1 MSDDRKKGSRIDELA
16 AEELERL
23 RERVEEQGANRWNAD
38 PEDVQRAL
46 VKLVLT
52 LIEFLRR
59 LLERQAIRRME
70 KGSSSRRLSRSS
82 RSASGST
89 PRTWCSTWVRWG
101 SSIDGDAR
109 VSMTADPWERSA
121 C

>member
-23 RERVEEQGANRWNAD
+23 RKRVEEQGANRWNAD
-38 PEDVQRAL
+38 AEDVQRAL

-70 KGSSSRRLSRSS
+70 KESLDEEEIERLGLALMKLEETIQELAERF
-82 RSASGST
+82 G
-89 PRTWCSTWVRWG
+89 
-101 SSIDGDAR
+101 IDPEDLVLDLG
-109 VSMTADPWERSA
+109 PLGKLH
-121 C
+121 